1 MNSTMKNTGIA
12 FNMKLL
18 YMFLFSCVISFSC
31 VKQPGLMKM
40 TSDDPMVQSFYKFN
54 HEQPFWVSSKKNIKT
69 ANEWLTII
77 ESANRYGLTS
87 NKLQIEEVRKVLSN
101 KKEINNSLKDKT
113 DQQITGFV
121 LHFIK
126 GLQQSNIKFDYD
138 EVSIIPTDSIYINQ
152 LLNSKNRE
160 LVSKLLSRLE
170 CKDHD
175 YLVLKKYLNDSITVN
190 DSLKFKSVI
199 RAMNYRRYFSANH
212 QSEYIVV
219 NIPEAVARY
228 YKNDLLS
235 IEMRAVV
242 GKKKTP
248 TPTIASYITTIVTF
262 PSWNVPR
269 SIAVKELLPKIQKN
283 ENYLEQNNFDVV
295 DSKGEAI
302 DDSELN
308 WGKYTEKNFPYYF
321 RQSTGSENAL
331 GVLKFSFQNPFSIF
345 LHSTSWQGVFA
356 KEYRFLSHGC
366 IRLEKPFDLT
376 DALLR
381 GTYNMDELKSG
392 KKNTES
398 GNIDLPLKVPVFII
412 YSPATVIHNKAT
424 FFPDVYGLI
433 K

>member
-1 MNSTMKNTGIA
+1 MNFTKKNTGIT
-12 FNMKLL
+12 FNTKLL
-18 YMFLFSCVISFSC
+18 YTFLFSCFIAVGC
-31 VKQPGLMKM
+31 VHPPGSMII
-40 TSDDPMVQSFYKFN
+40 TSEDPMVQRFYAIN
-54 HEQPFWVSSKKNIKT
+54 HEYQFWLSSKKNIKT
-69 ANEWLTII
+69 AKEWLAVID
-77 ESANRYGLTS
+77 SAKSYGLIS
-87 NKLQIEEVRKVLSN
+87 DKLQTVQIRAAMSN
-101 KKEINNSLKDKT
+101 INKIDITLKEKT
-113 DQQITGFV
+113 DQQLTGLV

-126 GLQQSNIKFDYD
+126 DLQQSNIKFDYD
-138 EVSIIPTDSIYINQ
+138 EVSIIPTDSVYIYQ

-160 LVSKLLSRLE
+160 LVSKLVPRLE

-175 YLVLKKYLNDSITVN
+175 FLVLKKYLNDSISEKDTF
-190 DSLKFKSVI
+190 KYKSVI
-199 RAMNYRRYFSANH
+199 RAMSYRRYLTTNP

-228 YKNDLLS
+228 FKKDKIS

-269 SIAVKELLPKIQKN
+269 SIAVKEILPKIQKN

-295 DSKGEAI
+295 DSKGNVIE
-302 DDSELN
+302 DSELN
-308 WGKYTEKNFPYYF
+308 WKKYTEKNFPYYF

-331 GVLKFSFQNPFSIF
+331 GVLKFDLKNPFSIF
-345 LHSTSWQGVFA
+345 LHSTSWQGVFK

-366 IRLEKPFDLT
+366 IRLEKPFELT

-398 GNIDLPLKVPVFII
+398 GNIELPLKIPVYII
-412 YSPATVIHNKAT
+412 YSPVAVIDNKVT
-424 FFPDVYGLI
+424 FFTDVYGLI